1 MVELKITKPYRILVS
16 DDDRLCREAVRDA
29 LEPAGY
35 STELTSC
42 GREAIEVARKRF
54 VHVMIVDMNMPD
66 MTGVDTVTIIRRE
79 IAVHLPSILMS
90 GEPSRDLMSR
100 AMEAQFESFLPK
112 PFDIGALRHIV
123 EEIIRR
129 HYQPR

>member
-1 MVELKITKPYRILVS
+1 MVEVQKTRPYRILVS

-35 STELTSC
+35 STELASC
-42 GREAIEVARKRF
+42 GREAIQAVRRHM
-54 VHVMIVDMNMPD
+54 VHVIIVDMNMPD

-79 IAVHLPSILMS
+79 IATPLPSILMT
-90 GEPSRDLMSR
+90 GDPSRELMLK
-100 AMEAQFESFLPK
+100 AMEAHFESFLTK
-112 PFDIGALRHIV
+112 PFEVGALRHIV

-129 HYQPR
+129 HYEPS